1 MRKWILALLRDER
14 IRFVIVGGFNTVFQF
29 GMFALFDQGDRS
41 PIRYLG
47 SLYASYAIAIIVAFF
62 LHRRFTFRAT
72 KSGNAVVDFFRFA
85 SVYVVSL
92 VINTALL
99 PLLVESARLSP
110 LVAQAI
116 VTVITVL
123 LSYFGHKYFSFRRR
137 SETVAETHPELDESA
152 TAARSE

>member
-1 MRKWILALLRDER
+1 MRNSPQALLRDER
-14 IRFVIVGGFNTVFQF
+14 VRFVIVGGFNTVFQF

-41 PIRYLG
+41 PVRYLA
-47 SLYASYAIAIIVAFF
+47 SLYVSYAIAIVVAFF

-72 KSGNAVVDFFRFA
+72 EGGNAVVDFFRFA

-99 PLLVESARLSP
+99 PLLVETARLSP

-137 SETVAETHPELDESA
+137 RELESTTASERA
-152 TAARSE
+152 